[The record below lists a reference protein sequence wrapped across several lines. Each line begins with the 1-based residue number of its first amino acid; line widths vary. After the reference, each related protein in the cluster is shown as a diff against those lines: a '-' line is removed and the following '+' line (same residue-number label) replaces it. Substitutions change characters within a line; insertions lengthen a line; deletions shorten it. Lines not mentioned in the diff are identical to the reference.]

1 MTKRLIALAV
11 IAVMLLGLLV
21 ACGKS
26 GPLTT
31 DDAKKVVLNDLGVKE
46 SKVDSID
53 IHITSAADGTACY
66 AVYVTIN
73 GEHLEYVVNGLTG
86 EILSVQEADEGH
98 HH

>member
-1 MTKRLIALAV
+1 MKRLISLAI
-11 IAVMLLGLLV
+11 IAVMLLGMLA

-31 DDAKKVVLNDLGVKE
+31 DDAKKVVLSDLGVKE

-53 IHITSAADGTACY
+53 VHITTVDGAACY
-66 AVYVTIN
+66 AVYVTMN
-73 GEHLEYVVNGLTG
+73 GEHLEYLVDGLTG
-86 EILSVQEADEGH
+86 EILSVEETDEGH

>member
-1 MTKRLIALAV
+1 MKRLISLLV
-11 IAVMLLGLLV
+11 ITVMLLGMLA

-31 DDAKKVVLNDLGVKE
+31 DDAKKVVLADLGVKE

-53 IHITSAADGTACY
+53 IHITTVDGAACY
-66 AVYVTIN
+66 AVYVTMD
-73 GEHLEYVVNGLTG
+73 GEHLEYLVDGLTG
-86 EILSVQEADEGH
+86 EILSVEETDEGH